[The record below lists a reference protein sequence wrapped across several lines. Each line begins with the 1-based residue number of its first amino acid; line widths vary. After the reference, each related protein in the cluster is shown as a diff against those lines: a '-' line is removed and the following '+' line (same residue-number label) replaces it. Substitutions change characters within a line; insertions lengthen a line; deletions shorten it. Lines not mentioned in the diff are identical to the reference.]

1 VRKNLENYFGL
12 VGGWRV
18 CSVIV
23 AGVKGGIPSML
34 IRGSR
39 LGIGEIDDC
48 LLEIVV
54 FHLSFSLP
62 VSVKLKS

>member
-1 VRKNLENYFGL
+1 
-12 VGGWRV
+12 
-18 CSVIV
+18 VIV
-23 AGVKGGIPSML
+23 AGGSKGVFSML

-54 FHLSFSLP
+54 FHLSFS
-62 VSVKLKS
+62 VSEVKIKETGS

>member
-1 VRKNLENYFGL
+1 
-12 VGGWRV
+12 
-18 CSVIV
+18 
-23 AGVKGGIPSML
+23 ML

-62 VSVKLKS
+62 LSRSS